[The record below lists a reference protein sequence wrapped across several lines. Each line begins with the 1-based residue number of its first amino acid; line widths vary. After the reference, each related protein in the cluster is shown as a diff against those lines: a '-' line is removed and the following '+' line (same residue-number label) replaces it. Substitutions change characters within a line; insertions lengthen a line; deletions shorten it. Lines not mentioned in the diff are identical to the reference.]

1 MVLVSTGTGFR
12 PFRVLQVAAEVTPFA
27 KTGGLGDVVAGLSR
41 YLGRAGHDVRIF
53 LPAYAHL
60 SAERDLFTPVE
71 FIQNVPIQLGPNR
84 LIFSL
89 YTRKLPESEVD
100 AYFVDCPALFR
111 REGIYQGDWEDS
123 LRFTLLVRAAYESA
137 QRMGWAPDVVHCH
150 DWHTALAPL
159 VRKAVYGWDQL
170 FARTRSLLTIHN
182 MSYQGHVSAGRL
194 TDLGLAEHSWAFDR
208 RDLAEG
214 RVNFLKTG
222 LYHADLLTAVSETYA
237 REIQTP
243 EFGYGLEGILRSR
256 GEGLVGVVNGVDY
269 GEWSPDIDPHLP
281 AHYSLDDLAGKTE
294 IKRRLL
300 GEIGM
305 DAQHGGPV
313 LGLVSR
319 LTAQKGF
326 DLGFDVLPWFLAH
339 RDVRL
344 VALGSGEPRYE
355 EYFTWLQRTFP
366 GKVWYY
372 RGFRN
377 DLAHWIEAG
386 SDLFLMPSKFEP
398 CGLNQ
403 MYSLKYGT
411 PPIVHRTGGLADTV
425 QLFDAAKGT
434 GTGFVF
440 DHFVPD
446 GLGWALDYA
455 LKTYPQREAWAQ
467 LQHNGMERDF
477 SWDVQG
483 PRYLELYGRLAG

>member
-1 MVLVSTGTGFR
+1 MVMVSTGTGFR

-60 SAERDLFTPVE
+60 GKERDLFAAVD
-71 FIQNVPIQLGPNR
+71 FIQDVPVWLGPNR
-84 LIFSL
+84 YHFSA
-89 YTRKLPESEVD
+89 YTRKLPDSEVD
-100 AYFVDCPALFR
+100 AYFIDCPALFY

-123 LRFTLLVRAAYESA
+123 LRFTLLVRAAFECA
-137 QRMGWAPDVVHCH
+137 QRMAWAPDILHCH

-159 VRKAVYGWDQL
+159 LLKTVYGWDQL
-170 FARTRSLLTIHN
+170 FARTRSLLTLHN
-182 MSYQGHVSAGRL
+182 MGYQGFVSAGRL
-194 TDLGLAEHSWAFDR
+194 DDLGLSPYRGAFDQA
-208 RDLAEG
+208 DLAAG
-214 RVNFLKTG
+214 RVNILKTG
-222 LYHADLLTAVSETYA
+222 LYHADLLNAVSETYA

-243 EFGYGLEGILRSR
+243 EFGFGLEGLLRSR
-256 GEGLVGVVNGVDY
+256 GTGLVGVVNGVDY
-269 GEWSPDIDPHLP
+269 GEWSPEADPHLP
-281 AHYSLDDLAGKTE
+281 IHYSRDDLAGKAE
-294 IKRRLL
+294 LKRRML
-300 GEIGM
+300 GEIGL
-305 DAQHGGPV
+305 DAHHGGPV

-319 LTAQKGF
+319 LTPQKGF
-326 DLGFDVLPWFLAH
+326 DLGFDILPWFLRN
-339 RDVRL
+339 RDLRL

-355 EYFTWLQRTFP
+355 EYFTWLQHHFP

-372 RGFRN
+372 RGFKN
-377 DLAHWIEAG
+377 EIAHWIEAG

-403 MYSLKYGT
+403 LYSLKYGT

-425 QLFDAAKGT
+425 QQFDAAKGT

-455 LKTYPQREAWAQ
+455 LKTYARRDAWMQ
-467 LQHNGMERDF
+467 LQHNGMQQNF